1 MLQEIA
7 FYNGTDK
14 RLLLKNPH
22 NTARIKVLKD
32 MFPKAKFIFIHR
44 NPLEVYQ
51 STEHLYKKTIRSQFL
66 QDFSDEEISECI
78 IKCYELLMK
87 QYLELKNNI
96 PKGQLTEISFDEL
109 SVNPLSTLERIYL
122 ELNIDGFENTK
133 PKFES
138 YIQDQKNYR
147 KNKFIE
153 LPDALKNKLK
163 DKWGFA
169 FKAWN
174 YPY

>member
-22 NTARIKVLKD
+22 NTARIKILKD
-32 MFPKAKFIFIHR
+32 MFPNAKFIFIHR

-96 PKGQLTEISFDEL
+96 PKGQLTEISFNEL

-163 DKWGFA
+163 NRWGFA